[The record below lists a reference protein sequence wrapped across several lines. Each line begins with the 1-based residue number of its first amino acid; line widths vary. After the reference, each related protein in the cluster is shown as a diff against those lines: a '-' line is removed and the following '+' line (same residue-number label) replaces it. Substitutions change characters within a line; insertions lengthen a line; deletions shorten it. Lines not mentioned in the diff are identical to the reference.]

1 MKKYQGGTDR
11 VERIQLNSSIQQVVW
26 AKRFAVAC
34 GLAELQIYTHFVGNS
49 SKIEIELLD
58 QNDKRFGKYTE
69 KISGNRFW
77 TQIKVPTE
85 AQQALY
91 ANVKL
96 PKHSLQM
103 KSAPLII
110 LPLVEISNLKWGQKE
125 AREGD
130 IVSLSADVKGV
141 PDGTEGEIEIWE
153 YDSDSAHDFI
163 TKFPVYVKNNKI
175 EATWEYE
182 YHEDRDEIP
191 TQEELDKYGNKYNPP
206 EYFFRVK
213 TGEVHAGSG
222 LLEFKDW
229 IEIELMDEN
238 DDPIPSQDYKVT
250 LPNGYTKNG
259 KLDQNGYAL
268 IKDIPPGRV
277 EIEFP
282 YLNER

>member
-1 MKKYQGGTDR
+1 MEHRNQTDQVKK
-11 VERIQLNSSIQQVVW
+11 IQLPSSLERVAW
-26 AKRFAVAC
+26 TKRMASAGSLV
-34 GLAELQIYTHFVGNS
+34 GLEILTHFVGNRS
-49 SKIEIELLD
+49 EIEIEMSDYSGKIL
-58 QNDKRFGKYTE
+58 GKYKE

-77 TQIKVPTE
+77 AEIKVP
-85 AQQALY
+85 ADAKQALY

>member
-1 MKKYQGGTDR
+1 MASS
-11 VERIQLNSSIQQVVW
+11 NSHV
-26 AKRFAVAC
+26 
-34 GLAELQIYTHFVGNS
+34 GLEIFTKFVGTRAE
-49 SKIEIELLD
+49 IEIELSD
-58 QNDKRFGKYTE
+58 DSGKKFGKFKE

-77 TQIKVPTE
+77 AQIRVPSETN
-85 AQQALY
+85 QALY
-91 ANVKL
+91 ADVKL
-96 PKHSLQM
+96 PKHGLQM
-103 KSAPLII
+103 KSNPLIV
-110 LPLVEISNLKWGQKE
+110 LPTVEVSNLKWGQKE
-125 AREGD
+125 ARVGD
-130 IVSLSADVKGV
+130 FVSLSADVKGV
-141 PDGTEGEIEIWE
+141 PDGTEGEIVIWE
-153 YDSDSAHDFI
+153 YDSDCAHDLI
-163 TKFPVYVKNNKI
+163 TKFPAYVKNNKV
-175 EATWEYE
+175 EAEWEYE

-213 TGEVHAGSG
+213 IGEVHAGSD

-250 LPNGYTKNG
+250 LPNGDTKNG

-268 IKDIPPGRV
+268 IKDIPPGGV